1 MIRKLI
7 ERRLAKAERELGAGS
22 LDYARQILGTSLGA
36 FRRFIKLREISPGP
50 GPLPPGPYHVA
61 RIVASRRED
70 CGTCLQIE
78 VDRALKARVEPGVVR
93 EVLAGRP
100 EGLPADLSDAYR
112 FAESVVAATWDEGE
126 FRERIRARHGEE
138 GLVELALAIA
148 AARSFPVI
156 KRALGRAVSCRNV
169 EIRA

>member
-7 ERRLAKAERELGAGS
+7 ERRLAGAERELGAGS
-22 LDYARQILGTSLGA
+22 LDYARQILGASMGA
-36 FRRFIKLREISPGP
+36 FRRFAGLRGLSPGP

-61 RIVASRRED
+61 RIVASRNED

-78 VDRALKARVEPGVVR
+78 VDRALRAGVEPGHVRVVLGR
-93 EVLAGRP
+93 DPGRLPEDLA
-100 EGLPADLSDAYR
+100 DAYR
-112 FAESVVAATWDEGE
+112 FAESVAAATWDEGE
-126 FRERIRARHGEE
+126 FREWIRARHGEA

-156 KRALGRAVSCRNV
+156 KRALGHAVSCRNV